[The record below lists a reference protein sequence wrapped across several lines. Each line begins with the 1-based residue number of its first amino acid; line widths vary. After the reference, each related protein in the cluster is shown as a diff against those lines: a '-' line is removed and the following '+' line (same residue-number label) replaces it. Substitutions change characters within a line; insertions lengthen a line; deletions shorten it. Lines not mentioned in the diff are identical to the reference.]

1 MFIGRVNDKDFRNKV
16 VITIRLNAVSYELT
30 TPTKDKK
37 ILSIKHIK
45 QKAQKKYKPFLKP
58 SEV

>member
-37 ILSIKHIK
+37 LLSIKHIK
-45 QKAQKKYKPFLKP
+45 KDQKKYKPFLKP